1 VLALATASGVG
12 LAAFFAYTLG
22 ALGGASG
29 DAFFND
35 YLYNV
40 LELAAVTGCLLRV
53 LLVRTDRVAW
63 GLLTAAV
70 ASWFTADMLFTF
82 AYGNDPPYPSI
93 ADVFYLGFYP
103 CCYVGLL
110 LLVRAH
116 VADFN
121 RSLWLDGLTATLG
134 SASLGAA
141 VLVQVVLQST
151 EGPVWTVVTNIAY
164 PIGDVLLLS
173 LVVGVFALSGWHPG
187 RMWLY
192 VGLGFGCSAIA
203 DAAFLFQS
211 AQGSYVPG
219 TPFDALWPAALLL
232 IAWSAWQAPRANA
245 KAKEAR
251 PWLATPAVAALIAI
265 GILAYDHSHH
275 MNAFAAALAVTT
287 LMVVLVRLWLTFREN
302 GRMLER
308 IHRQALTDP
317 LTALGNRRSLV
328 DDLDEA
334 AAASDGVERMLLIFD
349 LNGFKRYN
357 DTFGHPAGDQLLRR
371 LSMRLADAA
380 APHGT
385 AYRLGGDEFCVLSIL
400 SVAGPAPI
408 LDATTE
414 ALSEHGEGFS
424 ITTSLGVVFL
434 PEEAGTGSDA
444 LRLADQRLYAHKH
457 SQEVARS
464 RPHEVLLQA
473 ISEREPSLLDHSRAV
488 ADLAVDVGRRLRL
501 GERELED
508 LRVAAE
514 LHDVGKLAIPDA
526 ILEKPG
532 PLSAD
537 EWAFVQ
543 RHTIVGERIVAAS
556 PALREVAGVIR
567 ASHERWDG
575 KGYVDRLAGEEIPL
589 ASRIIF
595 ACDAFEAM
603 TAERPYRARLS
614 VEQALAVLR
623 KNAGTQFDPG
633 VVAVVC
639 AAIADRGLLWDGAR
653 RRGAMDAV
661 TARTQGAPIVEE
673 LSA

>member
-22 ALGGASG
+22 AFGGAST

-70 ASWFTADMLFTF
+70 TSWFMADMLFTF

-192 VGLGFGCSAIA
+192 VGVGFGCSAIA

-211 AQGSYVPG
+211 AEGSYAPG

-275 MNAFAAALAVTT
+275 MNAFAATLALTT

-308 IHRQALTDP
+308 IHRQAVTDP

-328 DDLDEA
+328 DDLNDA

-385 AYRLGGDEFCVLSIL
+385 AYRLGGDEFCVLSIV
-400 SVAGPAPI
+400 SAAGPAPI
-408 LDATTE
+408 LDATAE

-457 SQEVARS
+457 SLEVARS

-633 VVAVVC
+633 VVSVVC
-639 AAIADRGLLWDGAR
+639 AAIADRGLLWDGAPR
-653 RRGAMDAV
+653 EGAIDAV
-661 TARTQGAPIVEE
+661 TAKTQGSPMVEE